1 MLMPVDLHIHTN
13 ISDGTD
19 SPAKVAELASDGGL
33 TAIAITDHDAIDGI
47 IPAQLKGEE
56 MDLTVIPGIEF
67 TTENSQAEIHILGYF
82 FDIHDPD
89 LLAVLSKIQQERV
102 ARIYKITEKLFTLG
116 VKLDPE
122 EVLASA
128 EGKSPGRPHVAR
140 LLIKKGIVPNFKEA
154 FNRYLDFQAP
164 AYVPHFKLSPAGAI
178 SVIRRSGGVPVL
190 AHPAV
195 SQCDQFIPQLTAEG
209 LRGIEAYYP
218 GYSSATVEKYLL
230 LAREHGLLV
239 TGGSDF
245 HGSDSGRD
253 IKLGEFTVP
262 DEVIEDLIDEHL
274 R

>member
-1 MLMPVDLHIHTN
+1 MPVDLHIHTN

-19 SPAKVAELASDGGL
+19 PPAKVAELAADGAL

-47 IPAQLKGEE
+47 LPAQLKGEE
-56 MDLTVIPGIEF
+56 LGLMVVPGIEF
-67 TTENSQAEIHILGYF
+67 TTENPQAEIHILGYF

-89 LLAVLSKIQQERV
+89 LLEVLNKVQQERV
-102 ARIYKITEKLFTLG
+102 ARIYKITEKLSALG
-116 VKLDPE
+116 VKLDPA

-128 EGKSPGRPHVAR
+128 GKKSPGRPHVAR

-154 FNRYLDFQAP
+154 FNRYLDFRAP

-178 SVIRRSGGVPVL
+178 SLISRSGGIPVL

-195 SQCDQFIPQLTAEG
+195 SQCDQFIPQLAAEG

-218 GYSSATVEKYLL
+218 GYSPAAVEKYLL

-245 HGSDSGRD
+245 HGSDSGREM
-253 IKLGEFTVP
+253 KLGEFTAP
-262 DEVIEDLIDEHL
+262 HEVIEELIDEH
-274 R
+274 